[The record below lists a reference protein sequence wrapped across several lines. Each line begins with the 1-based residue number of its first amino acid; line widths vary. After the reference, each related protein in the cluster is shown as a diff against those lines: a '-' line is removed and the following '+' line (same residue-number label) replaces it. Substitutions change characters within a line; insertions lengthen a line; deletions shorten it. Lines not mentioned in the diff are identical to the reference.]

1 MPETVVA
8 CTEMPETYILWF
20 LEVSSSPFLLNA
32 VIKHHIETYHQV
44 DPNLVQQFLSYIY
57 VEDLVSESQ
66 DVESTYC
73 LYVKSKQQLATAG
86 FRLKTRSQFY
96 QLVCYEN
103 VNNYNLLL
111 LLLWKANID
120 IQYVAESSQTLA
132 H

>member
-1 MPETVVA
+1 M
-8 CTEMPETYILWF
+8 L
-20 LEVSSSPFLLNA
+20 SSPFLLNA
-32 VIKHHIETYHQV
+32 AIKHHIETYHQV
-44 DPNLVQQFLSYIY
+44 DPDLVQQFLSYIY